1 MCKTNYKTTDL
12 NSVTWINIPR
22 DTAFSTEKSFNNVL
36 LNYRVQQQVVYCYS
50 FF

>member
-1 MCKTNYKTTDL
+1 MCKTNYKITDL

-22 DTAFSTEKSFNNVL
+22 DTVFSTEKSYNEL
-36 LNYRVQQQVVYCYS
+36 LNYLDQQQVVYWCS